1 MRGTNVKGQLD
12 IRELCCKFDDDG
24 GGLKKDTCIVQHGSD
39 LDATNCGYGQREQEL
54 LRLFS
59 ILEAERF
66 IHVSR
71 HV

>member
-1 MRGTNVKGQLD
+1 M
-12 IRELCCKFDDDG
+12 
-24 GGLKKDTCIVQHGSD
+24 QHGSD